1 MKLSKG
7 NKVMRV
13 VPRLPI
19 SPGKLFRETIK
30 GSIYAGLGAA
40 MHTWWSGGSKNK
52 DHAPVARKLAL
63 PQ

>member
-1 MKLSKG
+1 
-7 NKVMRV
+7 MRV